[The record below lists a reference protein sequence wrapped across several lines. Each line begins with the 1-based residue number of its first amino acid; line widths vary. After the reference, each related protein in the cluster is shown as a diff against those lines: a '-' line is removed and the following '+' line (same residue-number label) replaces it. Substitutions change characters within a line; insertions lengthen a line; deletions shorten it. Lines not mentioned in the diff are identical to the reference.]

1 MFCVQFYIYKTVTRG
16 VKLDEKAI
24 GDNAVFE
31 ITKQTDAK
39 IISRIA
45 ERECI
50 IRGFDSWCIFKGDS
64 ITNAKPVSCI
74 YGASGKEDKT
84 AFSAYHG
91 A

>member
-1 MFCVQFYIYKTVTRG
+1 MFFVQFYIYKTVRPG

-24 GDNAVFE
+24 GDNAIFE
-31 ITKQTDAK
+31 ITKHTDAK
-39 IISRIA
+39 IISQIA

-74 YGASGKEDKT
+74 YGASGKKDKT

>member
-1 MFCVQFYIYKTVTRG
+1 MFFVQFYIYKTVAPG
-16 VKLDEKAI
+16 VKLAEKAI
-24 GDNAVFE
+24 GDNAIFE
-31 ITKQTDAK
+31 ITKHTNAK
-39 IISRIA
+39 IISQIA

-64 ITNAKPVSCI
+64 ITSAKPVSCI
-74 YGASGKEDKT
+74 YTARGKEDKT